1 MPKLGTS
8 IFRIPSWISSSGHL
22 VLMCLF
28 TGLNLACLALAPCAV
43 ARLRCWNAPSSSFT
57 WLSFLLTSS
66 SFLVL
71 TKLTSFNP
79 DLLTISCVQIQQHC
93 DNLNLD
99 FSHLPSIMS
108 KRSVFTTVTALPAG
122 ISRQTVLETLHN
134 HVEMIDL
141 NPLVTERHPCKPPP
155 NASPEEFHCAWYE
168 ITDKV
173 HYLPGGLYSGAVKF
187 NACFHDLTNGL
198 QTHIFAPMGLNI
210 KGKWTLGGSL
220 PGEPREPV
228 ELGVGVPKT
237 GLWLREDVDLRC
249 NVLFTSFVKKT
260 TKKAHGTLVQ
270 RMVEKAH
277 LSEAA
282 DHNASLAHRNS
293 TYHGSQTESFCDA
306 QSVRSSSPFQSP
318 RQTYQSFSSSGS
330 QRHPETDRRSHG
342 TNYSNPEPS
351 PFYPDADPAYKV
363 ASQAHM
369 SVELPSHSP
378 PYPTETAVHPPPME
392 LEAPYQP
399 PRSHQTSPFPKP
411 LFS

>member
-1 MPKLGTS
+1 
-8 IFRIPSWISSSGHL
+8 
-22 VLMCLF
+22 
-28 TGLNLACLALAPCAV
+28 
-43 ARLRCWNAPSSSFT
+43 
-57 WLSFLLTSS
+57 
-66 SFLVL
+66 
-71 TKLTSFNP
+71 
-79 DLLTISCVQIQQHC
+79 
-93 DNLNLD
+93 
-99 FSHLPSIMS
+99 MS

-141 NPLVTERHPCKPPP
+141 NPLVTERHPCKAPS

-187 NACFHDLTNGL
+187 NACFHDLTNGV

-237 GLWLREDVDLRC
+237 GLWLREDVDLKC

-260 TKKAHGTLVQ
+260 TKKAHGTLVE
-270 RMVEKAH
+270 RLVEKAH
-277 LSEAA
+277 LREA
-282 DHNASLAHRNS
+282 DEHNASLARRTS
-293 TYHGSQTESFCDA
+293 GYPCSQTQTYSDG
-306 QSVRSSSPFQSP
+306 QSVHSTSPFQSP
-318 RQTYQSFSSSGS
+318 RQTYQGFQSDRAPMY
-330 QRHPETDRRSHG
+330 QETDRRSQEVR
-342 TNYSNPEPS
+342 YSSPQPS
-351 PFYPDADPAYKV
+351 PFYPEQDPGYKA

-369 SVELPSHSP
+369 SVELPSHPSE
-378 PYPTETAVHPPPME
+378 YPKEKVTYQPPME

-399 PRSHQTSPFPKP
+399 TRTPQPSPFPKP